1 MMRNKYVM
9 FWYRLI
15 YKFIKIFNS
24 RQPGLDFLPEGD
36 IHGSVFLFLVGSV
49 FNFEVVIMH

>member
-1 MMRNKYVM
+1 M